1 MERAGLP
8 VLPHQEQALERAGQA
23 LEAAGPGCRGTCGR
37 RWSGRRRW
45 RTATSSRR
53 GRRRWVARSDAERR
67 GRLALEERGRAA
79 VRGVERAGAEY
90 EAAGKAYDWKAQ
102 RQVGTRMEAFAK
114 ALKRDPQ
121 LDSVLRERGR
131 SSPGCRGFAARPCGA
146 GARDRPRADPCDR
159 SRARAAVASGPSL
172 GQVRHERG
180 SHEPEDDGDAT
191 RAFEALR
198 EEVAALR
205 RGIELVYRQGQ
216 RGGPVRPGGYAG
228 LQPDAGEDGEGAEGR
243 RRSAG
248 RGGAPAGADTDAGEL
263 PRGDRRGGAGRRQR
277 CEPAIYR
284 RRAGGPPARDLEALA
299 GRVREQWE
307 QRVWLAIVGVAGLL
321 GGVLLWFMLIVIL
334 PWGAGDWLAAL
345 PLGGGPWRAGEA
357 LMQRDSPASF
367 DRMVRLYK
375 ACGEQ
380 ATELCEAAITVRAI
394 QPGQEGGRNGPAS
407 APSRLLPR
415 GSHGGQ

>member
-1 MERAGLP
+1 MG
-8 VLPHQEQALERAGQA
+8 
-23 LEAAGPGCRGTCGR
+23 
-37 RWSGRRRW
+37 
-45 RTATSSRR
+45 
-53 GRRRWVARSDAERR
+53 
-67 GRLALEERGRAA
+67 
-79 VRGVERAGAEY
+79 GA
-90 EAAGKAYDWKAQ
+90 
-102 RQVGTRMEAFAK
+102 
-114 ALKRDPQ
+114 
-121 LDSVLRERGR
+121 
-131 SSPGCRGFAARPCGA
+131 
-146 GARDRPRADPCDR
+146 
-159 SRARAAVASGPSL
+159 
-172 GQVRHERG
+172 
-180 SHEPEDDGDAT
+180 SHEPEDDGDAA

-216 RGGPVRPGGYAG
+216 QAGPVDQAAAG
-228 LQPDAGEDGEGAEGR
+228 APDYSPTLGKMEQALQVI
-243 RRSAG
+243 AG
-248 RGGAPAGADTDAGEL
+248 RLEAVERQPALTLTPASFRAEIDAVAQGAVSVVSRPFTDAVQE
-263 PRGDRRGGAGRRQR
+263 A
-277 CEPAIYR
+277 
-284 RRAGGPPARDLEALA
+284 RAAARDLEALA

-307 QRVWLAIVGVAGLL
+307 QRVWLAIVGVAGVL
-321 GGVLLWFMLIVIL
+321 GGVFLWFMLIVML

-345 PLGGGPWRAGEA
+345 PLGGGPWQAGEA